1 MMIRLPQFGN
11 SPEKKLVTNK
21 HMIRS
26 PDLLVLK
33 KIKLKHNEIAP
44 HLVSNSAGPKTRPG
58 MDEGRRQQEPAA
70 GAQTSPPTP
79 VIPCLHFHFW

>member
-33 KIKLKHNEIAP
+33 KIKLKHHFSLDGLKRNKS
-44 HLVSNSAGPKTRPG
+44 VNTQVWKDWR
-58 MDEGRRQQEPAA
+58 GRN
-70 GAQTSPPTP
+70 TFMYF
-79 VIPCLHFHFW
+79 C